1 MRDSKGTI
9 VIYPGEGERG
19 GLWILDVSRQNYLI
33 LLEALEFSFDPPLP
47 SPPLPHPLSIGNQ
60 FPIVSLFY
68 TPLVTSNY
76 PSALSGNPGI
86 PPKSFELPPV
96 QSVNIDW
103 SVRIFFSRQM
113 RPPLTHKRSHC

>member
-33 LLEALEFSFDPPLP
+33 LHEALEFSFDPPPLP

-60 FPIVSLFY
+60 FPIVPLFLY
-68 TPLVTSNY
+68 
-76 PSALSGNPGI
+76 
-86 PPKSFELPPV
+86 SFGDV
-96 QSVNIDW
+96 
-103 SVRIFFSRQM
+103 
-113 RPPLTHKRSHC
+113 

>member
-19 GLWILDVSRQNYLI
+19 GLWILDVLRQNYLI
-33 LLEALEFSFDPPLP
+33 LHEALEFSFDPLSPP
-47 SPPLPHPLSIGNQ
+47 PPLPHPLSIGNQ

-76 PSALSGNPGI
+76 PSTLSGNPGI
-86 PPKSFELPPV
+86 PPKSFEPPLF
-96 QSVNIDW
+96 QSVNID
-103 SVRIFFSRQM
+103 
-113 RPPLTHKRSHC
+113 